1 MIMELE
7 KYSLGV
13 GDRFGREGAA
23 QLRAIQKA
31 QAVQVQVVPV
41 WNKSNREHTII
52 GTSPDDARREA
63 DEAARTCRWTGSY
76 YVDADHIG
84 LTTVDRFLASSNFF
98 TIDVADYIG
107 KPANPES
114 VASFVK
120 AMGAF
125 RGRLTIPG
133 VDTPFD
139 VTDTLLTG
147 VAHKYLFAVEEAGKV
162 YRHIADKKGA
172 GNFIPEVSV
181 DESNSPQTPVELFFI
196 LGSIAREGI
205 PIQTIAPKFTGAFL
219 KGIDYVGDVQR
230 FAREFEDD
238 LAVLAHAVQ
247 VFRLPRNLKLS
258 VHSGSDKFSL
268 YPTMNMSMR
277 KYDAG
282 LHVKT
287 AGTTW
292 LEEIIG
298 LASTGGDGLTLA
310 KDIYTTAWA
319 RYDELCK
326 PYLPVI
332 NIDRQRLP
340 APREVES
347 WTATEYVERLRH
359 DRSCPRYD
367 VNFRQLVHVS
377 FRLAAE
383 MGRRY
388 TDLLQEFRGVIEDN
402 VTNNLFR
409 RHIQPL
415 FLGQAGDEQ
424 RDAGQGTA
432 RAPDSM
438 RKAAGI

>member
-1 MIMELE
+1 MQLE
-7 KYSLGV
+7 KYSLGI

-23 QLRAIQKA
+23 QLRALQKA

-41 WNKSNREHTII
+41 WNKSNREHSII
-52 GTSPDDARREA
+52 GTSPDDTRLEA
-63 DEAARTCRWTGSY
+63 DEAAKACRWTGSY

-84 LTTVDRFLASSNFF
+84 LTTVDRFLKSSNFF

-107 KPANPES
+107 KPAPS
-114 VASFVK
+114 DVISSFIK
-120 AMGAF
+120 AMHAF
-125 RGRLTIPG
+125 KGKLTIPG
-133 VDTPFD
+133 IDTPFD
-139 VTDTLLTG
+139 VTDTLLADIAG
-147 VAHKYLFAVEEAGKV
+147 KYLFAVGEAGKV
-162 YRHIADKKGA
+162 YRHIAEKKGA

-181 DESNSPQTPVELFFI
+181 DESNTPQTPAELFFI
-196 LGSIAREGI
+196 LGAIAREGI

-219 KGIDYVGDVQR
+219 KGIDYVGDVRR

-238 LAVLAHAVQ
+238 LAVLAHAVK
-247 VFRLPRNLKLS
+247 VFHLPGNLKLS

-268 YPTMNMSMR
+268 YPLMSRAIR
-277 KYDAG
+277 KYDTG
-282 LHVKT
+282 LHLKT

-292 LEEIIG
+292 LEEVIG
-298 LASTGGDGLTLA
+298 LSSAGGEGLKAA
-310 KDIYTTAWA
+310 KEIYRNAFT

-332 NIDRQRLP
+332 DIDRQRLP
-340 APREVES
+340 SPQEVEQ

-383 MGRRY
+383 MGQRY
-388 TDLLQEFRGVIEDN
+388 RDLLQEYRGIIEEN

-415 FLGQAGDEQ
+415 FLGEAVG
-424 RDAGQGTA
+424 GQGDAASGTTEA
-432 RAPDSM
+432 SGSV